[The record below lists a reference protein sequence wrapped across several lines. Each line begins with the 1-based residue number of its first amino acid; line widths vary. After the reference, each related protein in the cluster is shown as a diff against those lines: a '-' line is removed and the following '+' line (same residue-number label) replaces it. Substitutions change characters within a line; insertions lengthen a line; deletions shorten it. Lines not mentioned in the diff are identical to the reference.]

1 MVSGPALRAFA
12 IFHSSECADVV
23 NVPGGRGAVAVDKS
37 SAETAADIAT
47 RPIAALT
54 IKLLGILLVG
64 DLLALFTIIPPVT
77 GQDDPS
83 S

>member
-23 NVPGGRGAVAVDKS
+23 NVPGGRGVVAVDRS
-37 SAETAADIAT
+37 SAKTAADIAT

-54 IKLLGILLVG
+54 APLLVTLLVA
-64 DLLALFTIIPPVT
+64 DLLEFSTIRF
-77 GQDDPS
+77 S
-83 S
+83 RYWKR